1 MEQSIY
7 TANYLPGTLI
17 EYDDFIKEE
26 KSKNLLQE
34 NISREEKKGN
44 IVMNDP
50 LGRGQFPVSITSSP
64 IRQFSGTIG
73 LLYNNEGYYDYGGEK
88 KYLGLLMM

>member
-1 MEQSIY
+1 MEQPIY
-7 TANYLPGTLI
+7 TVNYLRGTLI

-26 KSKNLLQE
+26 KVK
-34 NISREEKKGN
+34 IYYKKIFHEKKKKSN

-50 LGRGQFPVSITSSP
+50 LGRGQFSVSITSSH